1 MHELPVVENI
11 LSIATQNA
19 QQNKAKEVIS
29 INLVIGQLSSLIDDS
44 IQFYWNVLS
53 EGTICENAKLNIRRI
68 PAIIKCKDCGKEYDI
83 KEEFTPCPHC
93 GGINVRITQGE
104 EFYLESIDIET

>member
-29 INLVIGQLSSLIDDS
+29 INLVIGQLSSL
-44 IQFYWNVLS
+44 
-53 EGTICENAKLNIRRI
+53 
-68 PAIIKCKDCGKEYDI
+68 
-83 KEEFTPCPHC
+83 
-93 GGINVRITQGE
+93 
-104 EFYLESIDIET
+104 